1 MPLLRR
7 LSVGGV
13 IAVCIIAGCAAP
25 ERDAVIVVQPQVKT
39 VPPVGYWVVD
49 AKATAHAAVLK
60 QGEEGSSVVVQGSRT
75 NYTYQGKA
83 LEIYDSALKA
93 VGATSGQRSLVL
105 RADGT
110 GEDWV
115 TIPKALRSTHTPFHW
130 SAQEHTL
137 EFRYATHTVRA
148 EFPQTNEIR
157 YPVLDGVFIFGPQN

>member
-1 MPLLRR
+1 MPSLRR

-25 ERDAVIVVQPQVKT
+25 ERDAVIEVHPEVKA

-49 AKATAHAAVLK
+49 AKATAHAAVIK

-75 NYTYQGKA
+75 NHTYQGKA
-83 LEIYDSALKA
+83 REVYDSALKT
-93 VGATSGQRSLVL
+93 VGAAGVQRSLIL

-110 GEDWV
+110 GEDWA
-115 TIPKALRSTHTPFHW
+115 TMPKALRASHTPFHW

-137 EFRYATHTVRA
+137 EFRYASHTVRA
-148 EFPQTNEIR
+148 EFPHPNEIR
-157 YPVLDGVFIFGPQN
+157 YPLLDEVFIFTPQN